1 MEGFE
6 KGVVEVG
13 GCWKEGVM
21 DGNSRTTVVGRSW
34 VASNS
39 WAAIGGK
46 SAVRGYKY
54 ARDMLDDRTDSGS
67 AIVSDEE
74 RLVGGASRSMTQV
87 VGDMSMFA
95 IVLDLASLRR
105 LLIAVFI
112 LSSLP
117 CYRCLDLGTISDLAL
132 DTQTFTIEVTFV
144 VIRLEPNGNIASR
157 MDRLEYMRKSP
168 CIYGI
173 SNMGNDMR
181 GDSTRGRKENGGECA
196 KIDIDLW
203 FNVALPIVSGQCT
216 NALGMESG
224 EIPNEDITASSM
236 YDPSLGPKHARLRQD
251 KGGGAWCPKN
261 MVTKE
266 GKEYL
271 EVNLHSPRVLM
282 SVRTQGR
289 FGNGHGVEYTEEYFV
304 EYWRP
309 GFNKWVRWRNRR
321 GTENPASCV
330 QSDGPSSSRT

>member
-1 MEGFE
+1 MWVDAVGISCSFQAKSGLARYEGLLQ
-6 KGVVEVG
+6 
-13 GCWKEGVM
+13 WM
-21 DGNSRTTVVGRSW
+21 
-34 VASNS
+34 
-39 WAAIGGK
+39 AIGGK

-87 VGDMSMFA
+87 VGDMSVFA

-105 LLIAVFI
+105 LLVAVFI

-117 CYRCLDLGTISDLAL
+117 SYRCLDL
-132 DTQTFTIEVTFV
+132 DTRTFTIEVTFV

-157 MDRLEYMRKSP
+157 MDRPEYMQKSP

-173 SNMGNDMR
+173 FKYVLGLGETNTLEVIFRWRSMGNDMR
-181 GDSTRGRKENGGECA
+181 GDSMRGRKENGGECA

-236 YDPSLGPKHARLRQD
+236 YDPSLGPKHA
-251 KGGGAWCPKN
+251 
-261 MVTKE
+261 
-266 GKEYL
+266 
-271 EVNLHSPRVLM
+271 
-282 SVRTQGR
+282 
-289 FGNGHGVEYTEEYFV
+289 
-304 EYWRP
+304 
-309 GFNKWVRWRNRR
+309 
-321 GTENPASCV
+321 
-330 QSDGPSSSRT
+330 